1 VDPHEFCPYHQ
12 HFNGMVERPTHD
24 EDEVQAGIGVDRIS
38 MLPSVMD
45 QQVLRPEGG
54 VRKFSEHL
62 VMLS

>member
-1 VDPHEFCPYHQ
+1 
-12 HFNGMVERPTHD
+12 MVERPTHD